1 MTERGK
7 FIVFEGILGAGKTT
21 QAELAR
27 NYLISLGRKA
37 NYTREPGG
45 VTSAEVIRRLIF
57 RLRGENIINPDHQV
71 ALFFAARDFWV
82 RDFVAANI
90 ELGIDVVSDRTYP
103 STAAYQGYAEGADL
117 KSIGEMTQV
126 IMGKY
131 KPDGIVLLDIS
142 VQEGLRRN
150 SNSNNGENDPFDNL
164 GMEYFEKVATG
175 YREMAKTNWS
185 TVPWYVING
194 EKPTEDVARDVQ
206 VVLREILGITDESQT
221 RLHSSF

>member
-21 QAELAR
+21 QARLAKD
-27 NYLISLGRKA
+27 YLISLGRKA

-45 VTSAEVIRRLIF
+45 VTSGEVIRQLIF
-57 RLRGENIINPDHQV
+57 KLRGENIINADHQV

-82 RDFVAANI
+82 REFVAANI
-90 ELGIDVVSDRTYP
+90 EVGFDVVSDRTYP

-117 KSIGEMTQV
+117 KRIERMTEV

-131 KPDGIVLLDIS
+131 KPDGIILLDIS
-142 VQEGLRRN
+142 VEEGVKRN
-150 SNSNNGENDPFDNL
+150 SNSNNDEDDPFDSL
-164 GMEYFEKVATG
+164 GVQYFEKVATG

-185 TVPWYVING
+185 NVPWYVVNG
-194 EKPTEDVARDVQ
+194 EKPKDDVARDVQ
-206 VVLREILGITDESQT
+206 VVLRGILGIAAESQT
-221 RLHSSF
+221 QVRSPF